1 MISPQTL
8 CRSASKTKF
17 SLQELALFKQ
27 ITEIGD
33 KFSLYWLKN
42 SQCINEII
50 VKSDVKDSWNDI
62 KSKIDELVNVEW
74 ESSTA
79 IKDIAER
86 QK

>member
-1 MISPQTL
+1 M

-33 KFSLYWLKN
+33 KFSEYWLKN

-50 VKSDVKDSWNDI
+50 GNSDVKEAWSDI
-62 KSKIDELVNVEW
+62 KSKIDDLVTVQW
-74 ESSTA
+74 EKSAA